1 MMVNMMMVPMQIIIG
16 VMELLLNADIQ
27 NEKLAISSKLRNA
40 IPNATIYRHKTSA
53 DLMTV
58 KESDF
63 STIMSP
69 LPNNILPNNSA
80 IRPSQTVRMA
90 V

>member
-1 MMVNMMMVPMQIIIG
+1 MMVNTMMVPIQIIIG
-16 VMELLLNADIQ
+16 VIELLLNADIQ

-40 IPNATIYRHKTSA
+40 MPKATIYRHKTSA

-58 KESDF
+58 SESDF
-63 STIMSP
+63 STIISP

-80 IRPSQTVRMA
+80 MRPSHTVRIA